1 MLKSITSPAS
11 ASRSKRRRSANP
23 FRFCD
28 HHVVHHKRHTRLL
41 REIGKS
47 LEKETSMSRQD
58 IDTRGVD
65 VCAISVVGKVGMQV
79 AFSARVD
86 NEYAGSV
93 QSR

>member
-28 HHVVHHKRHTRLL
+28 HHVVHHKRRTRLL

-47 LEKETSMSRQD
+47 LEKETSMAYRLRRMLESE
-58 IDTRGVD
+58 TT
-65 VCAISVVGKVGMQV
+65 SLPV
-79 AFSARVD
+79 A
-86 NEYAGSV
+86 
-93 QSR
+93 